1 MHQKQWAMS
10 WSYESKAG
18 GPILKKFQQNF
29 CFIFTLVHIF
39 SMARSQLTDFV
50 KFLSWKCKHIFNQNY
65 VVPKAPVFEGYF
77 WWSQK
82 ICSQFEVKRKKR
94 PFLNKY

>member
-1 MHQKQWAMS
+1 MHPKQWAMS

-18 GPILKKFQQNF
+18 GPILKKFQQNC

-50 KFLSWKCKHIFNQNY
+50 KFLS
-65 VVPKAPVFEGYF
+65 
-77 WWSQK
+77 
-82 ICSQFEVKRKKR
+82 
-94 PFLNKY
+94 